1 MKKNIPN
8 ILTITRI
15 IFAGV
20 FVLLF
25 ELKFF
30 LAAFIV
36 YIFSSVTD
44 FLDGQIA
51 RKYNIVSD
59 FGKFAD
65 PLADKI
71 LVFSALILFVKYN
84 FTPAW
89 IVIFI
94 LFRELTITGLRLVFS
109 SKGTVIPAMFSG
121 KLKTTVQIVV
131 IIFILFLFILS
142 KGAIGSLNNS
152 LIVSLKVGNWM
163 LFFVTL
169 YSFIDYLFRLNYLYM
184 KMFRDF
190 TK

>member
-15 IFAGV
+15 IFAGI
-20 FVLLF
+20 FVCLF

-51 RKYNIVSD
+51 RKYNMVSD

-121 KLKTTVQIVV
+121 KLKTTVQVVV
-131 IIFILFLFILS
+131 IIFILFLFVLS
-142 KGAIGSLNNS
+142 KGAIWSLNNP
-152 LIVSLKVGNWM
+152 LTISLKVGNWL

-169 YSFIDYLFRLNYLYM
+169 YSFIDYLFRLDLRSI
-184 KMFRDF
+184 F
-190 TK
+190 